1 MTIDDYVTYLEMQV
15 NPLLVDKVQEWPTET
30 KLYIYLHNI
39 QLAHMAEFKSLLKEK
54 LG

>member
-1 MTIDDYVTYLEMQV
+1 MQV
-15 NPLLVDKVQEWPTET
+15 NPLIVKKVEDWPTET

-39 QLAHMAEFKSLLKEK
+39 QLAQMAELKSLLQEK